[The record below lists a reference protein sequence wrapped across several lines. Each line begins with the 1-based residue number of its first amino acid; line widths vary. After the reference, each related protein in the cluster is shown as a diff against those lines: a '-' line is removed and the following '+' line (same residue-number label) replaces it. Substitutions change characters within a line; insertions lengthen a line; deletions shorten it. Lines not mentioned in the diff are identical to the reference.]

1 MKLYSFDRFI
11 NENNDL
17 ENLADM
23 VNGLNFELALILS
36 DHVNLKQEVVQLILN
51 KIVEHYYIYAF
62 PQSFPISYV
71 VSNIKVEEFREEG
84 DVLSVG
90 MKIDYIEH
98 KDDGYK
104 KWIVDSIE
112 DWFIRES
119 GVRIELNEI

>member
-1 MKLYSFDRFI
+1 MKLYNFNGFI

-36 DHVNLKQEVVQLILN
+36 DHVNLKREVVQLILN
-51 KIVEHYYIYAF
+51 KIVEHYFIYGFPLSVPLSYI
-62 PQSFPISYV
+62 
-71 VSNIKVEEFREEG
+71 VSNIQVEEFREEG
-84 DVLSVG
+84 DVLLVG
-90 MKIDYIEH
+90 MKIDYIEYR
-98 KDDGYK
+98 DEDYR
-104 KWIVDSIE
+104 KWVVDTIE